1 MNKNKRFD
9 YFACLVNM
17 SKIALQEARY
27 LEEILCDFQPDE
39 LKVHCDKMHKL
50 EHECDLIKHQLT
62 TALVR
67 EFLPPIDR
75 EDLFRLSH
83 ITDNLTDSV
92 ENLLIYLYMA
102 NVTTLREDVKE
113 FLSLTVRCCEGTV
126 KLLEEFP
133 NFKKS
138 EKLREYAILLNDLE
152 EQGDSLYTEAVRRL
166 SCQAADVRELIEWR
180 AIYKNFEKCFDA
192 AESIA
197 DNVESVVLKN
207 T

>member
-1 MNKNKRFD
+1 MKKTKRFD

-17 SKIALQEARY
+17 SKLALREAKY
-27 LEEILCDFQPDE
+27 LEEILCDFRPQD
-39 LKVHCDKMHKL
+39 LKAHCDKMHDL
-50 EHECDLIKHQLT
+50 EHECDVVKHELT

-75 EDLFRLSH
+75 EDLFRLAH

-102 NVTTLREDVKE
+102 NITALRADVKE
-113 FLSLTVRCCEGTV
+113 FLSLTVQCCEGAV
-126 KLLEEFP
+126 MLLEEFP
-133 NFKKS
+133 HFKKT
-138 EKLREYAILLNDLE
+138 EKLREYFILLNDLE
-152 EQGDSLYTEAVRRL
+152 EKGDALYTQAVRNL
-166 SCQAADVRELIEWR
+166 SCETIDVRQLIEWR